1 MFRRLPDAKT
11 SHIRWS
17 RLRLVYQT
25 PIFAS
30 WCVCGGSR
38 KIGIRL
44 VTTAHLYFATRDEL
58 LKLLGTMQQT
68 WWVASGRSLSRKGR
82 WSGGLAAHV
91 GLVRQLE
98 ARGCAAGFPESY
110 RLAICLASSGSQSS
124 EPALEWS
131 NLPPVLRVRLPLVR
145 YSYLGFPKT
154 PERECTPQ
162 RTQNNT
168 TADPNSD
175 RRTDSV
181 GQRCILIR
189 RDDWLWLALAFC
201 TVYEMC
207 IS

>member
-1 MFRRLPDAKT
+1 MCGVAPDSHVECTCRRVGGALFERGHDGYCMFRRLPDAKT

-98 ARGCAAGFPESY
+98 ARGCAADFPESY
-110 RLAICLASSGSQSS
+110 RSDY
-124 EPALEWS
+124 E
-131 NLPPVLRVRLPLVR
+131 VLLDCIYCSLLPL
-145 YSYLGFPKT
+145 
-154 PERECTPQ
+154 
-162 RTQNNT
+162 
-168 TADPNSD
+168 
-175 RRTDSV
+175 
-181 GQRCILIR
+181 
-189 RDDWLWLALAFC
+189 LAATCLLL
-201 TVYEMC
+201 
-207 IS
+207 